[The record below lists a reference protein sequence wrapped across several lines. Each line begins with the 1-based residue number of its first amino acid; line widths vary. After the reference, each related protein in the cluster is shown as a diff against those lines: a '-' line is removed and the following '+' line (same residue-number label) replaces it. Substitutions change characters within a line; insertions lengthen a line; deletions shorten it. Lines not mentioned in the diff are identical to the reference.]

1 MIFVYL
7 FIFVI
12 ACYVL
17 VRSGTILVGVMTAL
31 SRYFRITEYVF
42 SFILMAFATTLP
54 ELFVGITSGFRNLPV
69 ISLGNVIGSNLVNLS
84 FILGIIAVAAKGI
97 KIDSRI
103 AKKDTWISFFI
114 ILLPMFMLI
123 DKKISR
129 GEGFLLLLVFGWHI
143 YYLLKSKELFQQ
155 RVHYIKNEITHS
167 EKFFLNILYFI
178 FAAAFLVL
186 SALAVV
192 ESAKMIAVELYVPLS
207 LISLILIAFG
217 TSLPELV
224 FGMRAAIAKHEGLSL
239 GNLFG
244 AAVVNST
251 FILGIT
257 AIISPIHID
266 TENLRMVLIGGIFM
280 VVAILFANIFIGTRN
295 KLSRKEGLILI
306 AFYLVFL
313 IVEFLFK

>member
-17 VRSGTILVGVMTAL
+17 VRSGAILVGAMTVL
-31 SRYFRITEYVF
+31 CRYFRITEYVF
-42 SFILMAFATTLP
+42 SFLLMAFATTLP
-54 ELFVGITSGFRNLPV
+54 EFFVGITSGAKGLPV

-84 FILGIIAVAAKGI
+84 FILGIIAVAAGGI
-97 KIDSRI
+97 KIENKI
-103 AKKDTWISFFI
+103 EKKDTWISFFI
-114 ILLPMFMLI
+114 ILLPMALLI

-129 GEGFLLLLVFGWHI
+129 IEGVLLLAVFGWHV
-143 YYLLKSKELFQQ
+143 YYLLKSKDIFQQ
-155 RVHYIKNEITHS
+155 RVHKLKDELVHS
-167 EKFFLNILYFI
+167 EKLLHSLLFFILGI
-178 FAAAFLVL
+178 VFLIA
-186 SALAVV
+186 SALVV
-192 ESAKMIAVELYVPLS
+192 VQSAKLIAMELYVPLA
-207 LISLILIAFG
+207 LISLVLIAFG

-257 AIISPIHID
+257 AIISPIQID
-266 TENLRMVLIGGIFM
+266 NFKIIAIGAAFM
-280 VVAILFANIFIGTRN
+280 LVAALFANIFIASKNR
-295 KLSRKEGLILI
+295 LSRREGLILI
-306 AFYLVFL
+306 VFYIAFLV
-313 IVEFLFK
+313 VEFLVK

>member
-7 FIFVI
+7 FIFVV

-17 VRSGTILVGVMTAL
+17 VRSGTILVQVMTLL
-31 SRYFRITEYVF
+31 SRYFRVTEYVF

-54 ELFVGITSGFRNLPV
+54 ELFVGITAGFRNLSV
-69 ISLGNVIGSNLVNLS
+69 ISLGNVIGSNLINLS
-84 FILGIIAVAAKGI
+84 FILGIIAVVSGGL
-97 KIDSRI
+97 KIESRI

-114 ILLPMFMLI
+114 ILLPMFLLF

-129 GEGFLLLLVFGWHI
+129 GEGFLLLLVFGWHV
-143 YYLLKSKELFQQ
+143 YYLLKSKEVFQR
-155 RVHYIKNEITHS
+155 RVHHIKNEITHS
-167 EKFFLNILYFI
+167 GKFFLNILYFV
-178 FAAAFLVL
+178 FAAAFLIL
-186 SALAVV
+186 SALAIV
-192 ESAKMIAVELYVPLS
+192 ESAKMIAVELYIPLS

-224 FGMRAAIAKHEGLSL
+224 FGMRSAIVKHEGLCL

-257 AIISPIHID
+257 AIINPIQVEDFRTI
-266 TENLRMVLIGGIFM
+266 LIGGIFM
-280 VVAILFANIFIGTRN
+280 IVAVLFANIFIGTKN

-306 AFYLVFL
+306 GFYLIFL
-313 IVEFLFK
+313 IAEFLLK

>member
-7 FIFVI
+7 FIFII

-17 VRSGTILVGVMTAL
+17 VRSGTILVGVMTSL
-31 SRYFRITEYVF
+31 CRYFRITEYVF

-54 ELFVGITSGFRNLPV
+54 ELFIGITAGFRNLSI
-69 ISLGNVIGSNLVNLS
+69 ISLGNIIGSNLINLT
-84 FILGIIAVAAKGI
+84 FILGIIAVACKGL
-97 KIDSRI
+97 KIESRI

-114 ILLPMFMLI
+114 ILLPMAMLI

-129 GEGFLLLLVFGWHI
+129 GEGFLLLAVFAWHVF
-143 YYLLKSKELFQQ
+143 YLLKSKDIYQQ
-155 RVHYIKNEITHS
+155 RMHHIKNEITHS
-167 EKFFLNILYFI
+167 GKFITNILYLVI
-178 FAAAFLVL
+178 GVAFLVV

-192 ESAKMIAVELYVPLS
+192 ESAKLIAIELYVPLA
-207 LISLILIAFG
+207 LISVILIAFG

-257 AIISPIHID
+257 AIINPIQV
-266 TENLRMVLIGGIFM
+266 ENLKIILVGAGFM
-280 VVAILFANIFIGTRN
+280 VFGALLANIFIASKN
-295 KLSRKEGLILI
+295 KLSWKEGLILI
-306 AFYLVFL
+306 GIYVVFL
-313 IVEFLFK
+313 VVEFLLK

>member
-7 FIFVI
+7 FIFVV

-17 VRSGTILVGVMTAL
+17 VRSGTILVGVMTSL
-31 SRYFRITEYVF
+31 CRYFRTTEYVF

-54 ELFVGITSGFRNLPV
+54 ELFVGITAGFRNLSV
-69 ISLGNVIGSNLVNLS
+69 ISLGNVIGSNLINLS
-84 FILGIIAVAAKGI
+84 FILGIIAVAAKGL
-97 KIDSRI
+97 KIESRI
-103 AKKDTWISFFI
+103 AKKDIWISFFI
-114 ILLPMFMLI
+114 ILLPLFLLF

-129 GEGFLLLLVFGWHI
+129 GEGFLLLLVFGWHV
-143 YYLLKSKELFQQ
+143 YYLLKSKDAFKH
-155 RVHYIKNEITHS
+155 RIHHIKNEITHS
-167 EKFFLNILYFI
+167 GKFFLNILYFVFATI
-178 FAAAFLVL
+178 FLIL

-257 AIISPIHID
+257 AIISPIQVQDFKII
-266 TENLRMVLIGGIFM
+266 LIGGIFM
-280 VVAILFANIFIGTRN
+280 VVTVLFANIFIGSRN
-295 KLSRKEGLILI
+295 KLSWKEGLILI
-306 AFYLVFL
+306 GFYLAFL
-313 IVEFLFK
+313 VAEFLLK

>member
-7 FIFVI
+7 FIFVV

-17 VRSGTILVGVMTAL
+17 VRSGTILVQVMTLL
-31 SRYFRITEYVF
+31 SRYFRVTEYVF

-54 ELFVGITSGFRNLPV
+54 ELFVGITAGFRNLSV
-69 ISLGNVIGSNLVNLS
+69 ISLGNVIGSNLINLS
-84 FILGIIAVAAKGI
+84 FILGIIAVVSGGL
-97 KIDSRI
+97 KIESRI

-114 ILLPMFMLI
+114 ILLPMFLLF

-129 GEGFLLLLVFGWHI
+129 GEGFLLLLVFGWHV
-143 YYLLKSKELFQQ
+143 YYLLKSKEVFQR
-155 RVHYIKNEITHS
+155 RVHHIKNEITHS
-167 EKFFLNILYFI
+167 GKFFLNILYFV
-178 FAAAFLVL
+178 FAAAFLIL
-186 SALAVV
+186 SALAIV
-192 ESAKMIAVELYVPLS
+192 ESAKMIAAELYIPLS

-224 FGMRAAIAKHEGLSL
+224 FGMRSAIVKHEGLCL

-257 AIISPIHID
+257 AIINPIQVEDFRTI
-266 TENLRMVLIGGIFM
+266 LIGGIFM
-280 VVAILFANIFIGTRN
+280 IVAVLFANIFIGTKN

-306 AFYLVFL
+306 GFYLIFL
-313 IVEFLFK
+313 IAEFLLK

>member
-12 ACYVL
+12 ACYFL
-17 VRSGTILVGVMTAL
+17 VRSGAILVGIMTSL
-31 SRYFRITEYVF
+31 SRYLHVTEYVF

-84 FILGIIAVAAKGI
+84 FILGIIAVTAKGI
-97 KIDSRI
+97 RVDCKI
-103 AKKDTWISFFI
+103 AKKDSWISFFI
-114 ILLPMFMLI
+114 ILLPLFLLI

-129 GEGFLLLLVFGWHI
+129 GEGFLLLVVFGWHVF
-143 YYLLKSKELFQQ
+143 YLLKSKSGFQH
-155 RVHYIKNEITHS
+155 RVHHVKNEITHS
-167 EKFFLNILYFI
+167 GKFFINIVYFV
-178 FAAAFLVL
+178 FASAFLVL

-192 ESAKMIAVELYVPLS
+192 ESARLIAIELYVPLS
-207 LISLILIAFG
+207 LISIILIAFG

-224 FGMRAAIAKHEGLSL
+224 FGMRAAIVKHEGLCL

-251 FILGIT
+251 FILGLT
-257 AIISPIHID
+257 AVISPIIVESFK
-266 TENLRMVLIGGIFM
+266 TIIIGGIFM
-280 VVAILFANIFIGTRN
+280 VIAVFFANIFIGSKN
-295 KLSRKEGLILI
+295 KLSSKEGLILVG
-306 AFYLVFL
+306 FYILFL